1 MKDDQARTWL
11 RDKVLGVSTARAQPT
26 TTYNVGGV
34 PLSVTGAHVAFMVVP
49 TSQSDDDGAPGR
61 EEEHGAS

>member
-1 MKDDQARTWL
+1 MRNEWV
-11 RDKVLGVSTARAQPT
+11 DKWVREAVGTASNKKPTPTT

-49 TSQSDDDGAPGR
+49 ESAPIGDDAT
-61 EEEHGAS
+61 EENQ